1 MKTAAFAP
9 GIPQSTVYAM
19 SADDISMHFDL
30 DNLTPKQHA
39 EHENHKD
46 LMGFLQASLIGIGK
60 PSDHLMLYEE
70 FADAPWPD
78 RLNRL
83 RRFFE
88 SMNLET
94 IPAAHWHY
102 HPKHTFYES
111 VATDIP
117 EVETVTLYSIAGSN
131 AMLHNDPEALKVSQ
145 DLNSKVHF
153 ADNAPAFGIP
163 VPDTLATTKADL
175 GSVNVAAFLAKYNND
190 VMLKILGLS
199 GARNVAAVDG
209 LQACVDYVEEFPED
223 LDVVLQERLD
233 LTQFTEM
240 TVDLRITP
248 DDISIANVRKIMF
261 AEGLWVGN
269 LIGPEVVLTDA
280 HIAELMRVGAY
291 VREHNYFLTEG
302 INCGVDYFV
311 NGDEVVVTEINARW
325 TGGLFPT
332 EIIRDVGAGNKT
344 CVAFVDL
351 IRADRFD
358 VCLDF
363 FESHLFSRE
372 STADFNVIPVGF
384 SAIEQE
390 IEGQKFY
397 FSWQVIAGD
406 FEAFKIARRD
416 DLGDGVLERA
426 ETISVEL

>member
-175 GSVNVAAFLAKYNND
+175 GKSFRTVASRA
-190 VMLKILGLS
+190 S
-199 GARNVAAVDG
+199 G
-209 LQACVDYVEEFPED
+209 
-223 LDVVLQERLD
+223 
-233 LTQFTEM
+233 
-240 TVDLRITP
+240 TP
-248 DDISIANVRKIMF
+248 DHERVHV
-261 AEGLWVGN
+261 EGMALRGRPKASARLSEARRGRQALQSN
-269 LIGPEVVLTDA
+269 LSDSPSA
-280 HIAELMRVGAY
+280 SKPQ
-291 VREHNYFLTEG
+291 
-302 INCGVDYFV
+302 
-311 NGDEVVVTEINARW
+311 
-325 TGGLFPT
+325 GGLGG
-332 EIIRDVGAGNKT
+332 GA
-344 CVAFVDL
+344 
-351 IRADRFD
+351 
-358 VCLDF
+358 
-363 FESHLFSRE
+363 
-372 STADFNVIPVGF
+372 
-384 SAIEQE
+384 
-390 IEGQKFY
+390 
-397 FSWQVIAGD
+397 
-406 FEAFKIARRD
+406 
-416 DLGDGVLERA
+416 
-426 ETISVEL
+426 